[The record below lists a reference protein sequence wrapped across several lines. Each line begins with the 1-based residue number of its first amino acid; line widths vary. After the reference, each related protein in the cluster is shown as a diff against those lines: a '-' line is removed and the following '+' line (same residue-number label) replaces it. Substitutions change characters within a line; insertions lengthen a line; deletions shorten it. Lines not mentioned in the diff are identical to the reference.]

1 MSPFHKRVKF
11 HSVSQQV
18 CARMHKK
25 GTALQ
30 KWQLEMYMRD
40 MHIYLESGHGK
51 QMMEVYGTCA
61 AHVGAKKLD
70 ALIQYEV
77 SHCSKMEKF
86 FVRDKIAEQAVAKYK
101 RSQEFKEELKKAQ
114 RQQKAQD
121 LKTFNK
127 KRMERTVTQL
137 KKDLAKVVVNDETV
151 VKFGLGLLKLQVDT
165 PRPAERRPK
174 WIGLPTR

>member
-1 MSPFHKRVKF
+1 MSPFHKRVNF
-11 HSVSQQV
+11 HSVSQQL

-25 GTALQ
+25 GKALH
-30 KWQLEMYMRD
+30 KWQLERYNRNMD
-40 MHIYLESGHGK
+40 IYLESGFGK
-51 QMMEVYGTCA
+51 QMQEVYGTCA
-61 AHVGAKKLD
+61 AHVGVKKLD

-137 KKDLAKVVVNDETV
+137 KKDLAKVAINDDTV
-151 VKFGLGLLKLQVDT
+151 VKFGLGPLKLQVDT

-174 WIGLPTR
+174 WIGTPTG